1 MLHAFNT
8 KFGKNI
14 ENQLLGRRGENA
26 DSALIEPTWDH
37 LLRLGALGREELAYK
52 TTEDLNFEQ
61 VNSEMS
67 M

>member
-1 MLHAFNT
+1 MLHVFNT

-14 ENQLLGRRGENA
+14 GNQLLGRRGENA
-26 DSALIEPTWDH
+26 NSALTETTWGH

-52 TTEDLNFEQ
+52 TTADLNFEQ